1 MIREED
7 VYKIGVIGKTHGVK
21 GELNFTFTDDV
32 FDRVDAD
39 YLILRIDGILVP
51 FFIDEY
57 RFRSD
62 DRALLILHDIDTNEK
77 AQNLVGTE
85 VFFPF
90 SLSDKQKEEVISFND
105 LIGFTIDGIGI
116 VTGIDDY
123 TENIL
128 FEVKR
133 NDGKQILIPAVEEF
147 VENVDYEKKIIKV
160 QLPEGLVELN

>member
-90 SLSDKQKEEVISFND
+90 SLSDKQKDEVISFND

>member
-85 VFFPF
+85 VFFPY
-90 SLSDKQKEEVISFND
+90 SLSDKQKDEVISFND

-133 NDGKQILIPAVEEF
+133 NDGKHILIPAVEEF

>member
-39 YLILRIDGILVP
+39 YLILRIGGILVP

-85 VFFPF
+85 VFFPY
-90 SLSDKQKEEVISFND
+90 SLSDKQKDEVISFND

>member
-85 VFFPF
+85 VFFPY
-90 SLSDKQKEEVISFND
+90 SLSDKQKNEVISFND

>member
-85 VFFPF
+85 VFFPY
-90 SLSDKQKEEVISFND
+90 SLSDKQKDEVISFND

-116 VTGIDDY
+116 VSGIDDY

-133 NDGKQILIPAVEEF
+133 NDGKHILIPAVEEF

>member
-85 VFFPF
+85 VFFPY
-90 SLSDKQKEEVISFND
+90 SLSDKQKDEVISFND

>member
-85 VFFPF
+85 VFFPY

>member
-1 MIREED
+1 MIRDDE

-62 DRALLILHDIDTNEK
+62 DRALITFTDIDTADK
-77 AQNLVGTE
+77 AQNLVGID
-85 VFFPF
+85 VFFPY
-90 SLSDKQKEEVISFND
+90 SLSDKAKEDDICFND
-105 LIGFTIDGIGI
+105 LIGFAIEGIGTI
-116 VTGIDDY
+116 TGIDDY
-123 TENIL
+123 TDNIL
-128 FEVKR
+128 FEVKAD
-133 NDGKQILIPAVEEF
+133 NGKQLLIPAVEEF
-147 VENVDYEKKIIKV
+147 VEDVDYDNRVIKV
-160 QLPEGLVELN
+160 CLPEGLLDLN

>member
-1 MIREED
+1 MIRDDE

-62 DRALLILHDIDTNEK
+62 DRALIIFNDIDSTEK
-77 AQNLVGTE
+77 AQSLVGIE
-85 VFFPF
+85 VFFPYA
-90 SLSDKQKEEVISFND
+90 LSDKAKDDTISFND
-105 LIGFTIDGIGI
+105 LIGFTIEGIGTI
-116 VTGIDDY
+116 TGIDDY
-123 TENIL
+123 TDNIL
-128 FEVKR
+128 FEVKTD
-133 NDGKQILIPAVEEF
+133 NEKQILIPAVDEF
-147 VENVDYEKKIIKV
+147 VEYVDYDKRIIKV
-160 QLPEGLVELN
+160 NLPEGLLDLN

>member
-147 VENVDYEKKIIKV
+147 VENVDYGKKIIKV

>member
-32 FDRVDAD
+32 FDRIDAD

-90 SLSDKQKEEVISFND
+90 SLSDKQKDEVISFND